1 MIVTVTMVVDAAWA
15 VQATA
20 AESAFPISM
29 TASQV
34 NNGTSSSAIIVS
46 DNIANGANSSDK
58 TDDNNANAVGVT
70 QIAPTAVPIAP
81 AVMGVPPIPTVI
93 AELLPNLEVQLTLEM
108 LPTIHCL
115 VNGKFCL
122 QKKYKGLSFNV
133 PPAGATGPFY
143 FVMMD
148 CKVGILNT
156 WVVFICLFVCRLIL
170 NFPRKCTAPYVIG
183 VSHTSYSQVLFLHDG
198 YM

>member
-143 FVMMD
+143 FVTMD
-148 CKVGILNT
+148 CELAFWILGLSLS
-156 WVVFICLFVCRLIL
+156 VYLYAGSF
-170 NFPRKCTAPYVIG
+170 
-183 VSHTSYSQVLFLHDG
+183 
-198 YM
+198 